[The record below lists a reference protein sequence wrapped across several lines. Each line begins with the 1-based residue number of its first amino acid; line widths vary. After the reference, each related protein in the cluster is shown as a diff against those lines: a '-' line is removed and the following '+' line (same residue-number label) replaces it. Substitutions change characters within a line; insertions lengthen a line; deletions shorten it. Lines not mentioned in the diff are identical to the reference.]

1 MDSNK
6 IEMLMADP
14 KYGAAITNIIGAA
27 SKQGKA
33 QQAQQEADE
42 AKAQAE
48 AMLNAKKMATTP
60 ESEAQ
65 GRNEAYNRAN
75 PNDQIAPDNK
85 YANTTAE
92 QFQKNKN
99 INVKDLKDAGISS
112 NQAKALY
119 GASDKNIDKY
129 YHNGAMQNAQKM
141 ASTPEAKDEA
151 IKATQERRA
160 KDKYANLTYNDYWAK
175 AGSPG
180 VKDLKNAGWT
190 EDEIREK
197 FYSDGKHK
205 DTELTAELSTETK
218 PADTTP
224 EEAKS
229 ADDAS
234 TKIVDKTIV
243 DDKSE
248 SKEDDGTTAD
258 LSTDGTAKR
267 VENEVQK
274 ASNAQIQINEAN
286 KDIHGN
292 LTKENMAD
300 YAERAKKYEQPL
312 YASSKS
318 IVKAYNDGE
327 IDKDTMK
334 YYLGDAISTALLNI
348 GSIYKGGT
356 GGATSKWQTAQEDVQ
371 GKQRNLA
378 YNQKGTDLANEQSLN
393 ASGANAQQTA
403 DNSLLANT
411 DAYNMYKD
419 KYLSKKYDIDGI
431 AKAYSD
437 PTVQADVKEFLTA
450 NGGNGVLIY
459 EMVNGGESAQAISS
473 VLLSMKEED
482 RQKII
487 DGISGLAGALG
498 KGAGVFSDAVAKVA
512 DAASGFID
520 KTEGRKAPADKDL
533 LADGDNNIKN
543 GKPLTPAQMEER
555 KKLINNLYSPDKDVG
570 TSRGMIHGS
579 LLRGNDVFYV
589 DDLTSDELKQFVDKL
604 ANLMDANG
612 GVNAKPNKNMEKL
625 YASFKKKGG
634 IKAWLK

>member
-14 KYGAAITNIIGAA
+14 KYGAAISNIIGAA
-27 SKQGKA
+27 SKQGQA

-48 AMLNAKKMATTP
+48 AMLNAQKMATTND
-60 ESEAQ
+60 SKAQ

-75 PNDQIAPDNK
+75 PNDQISPDNK
-85 YANTTAE
+85 YASTTAK
-92 QFQKNKN
+92 QFSDSKTTT
-99 INVKDLKDAGISS
+99 KDLKDAGVSA

-119 GASDKNIDKY
+119 GASDSSIDNA
-129 YHNGAMQNAQKM
+129 YHNGAMQNAAKM
-141 ASTPEAKDEA
+141 ATTKSSEAEA
-151 IKATQERRA
+151 TKELQDRRA

-175 AGSPG
+175 AGAPS
-180 VKDLKNAGWT
+180 VKDLKNAGWS
-190 EDEIREK
+190 EDKIRAA
-197 FYSDGKHK
+197 FYSDDKHP
-205 DTELTAELSTETK
+205 DTALKAEFAETK
-218 PADTTP
+218 TTDSTP
-224 EEAKS
+224 EETKS

-248 SKEDDGTTAD
+248 AKEDDGTVAD
-258 LSTDGTAKR
+258 LSTDAVAKR
-267 VENEVQK
+267 VTNEVQN
-274 ASNAQIQINEAN
+274 AANAQVQMNEAN
-286 KDIHGN
+286 KNIHGA
-292 LTKENMAD
+292 LTKENMSD

-348 GSIYKGGT
+348 GSIYKGGA
-356 GGATSKWQTAQEDVQ
+356 GGATSKWQTAQEDIQ

-378 YNQKGTDLANEQSLN
+378 YNQKGTDVANEQALN
-393 ASGANAQQTA
+393 ASGASAQQTT

-411 DAYNMYKD
+411 DAYNTYKD

-437 PTVQADVKEFLTA
+437 PTVQADVKNFLTA

-459 EMVNGGESAQAISS
+459 EMINGGESAQAISS

-498 KGAGVFSDAVAKVA
+498 KGAGDLVDSFKTIVNKV
-512 DAASGFID
+512 
-520 KTEGRKAPADKDL
+520 EGKKAPANEDVI
-533 LADGDNNIKN
+533 AAGDDNLKN
-543 GKPLTPAQMEER
+543 GKPLTQLQKDER
-555 KKLINNLYSPDKDVG
+555 TKFINNMLSQSEAG
-570 TSRGMIHGS
+570 TTRGSIYNS
-579 LLRGNDVFYV
+579 LLKGNADYYV
-589 DDLTSDELKQFVDKL
+589 DDLTSGELKQFVDKL
-604 ANLMDANG
+604 ADTIDSNG
-612 GVNAKPNKNMEKL
+612 GIDAKTTKAGKKL
-625 YASFKKKGG
+625 LDTFKKKGG
-634 IKAWLK
+634 IKAWLKSN